1 MNNLDFLDKFINPP
15 KNEYEQPSFLKSN
28 FLDNFWTI
36 EYSDKR
42 TSIIDFKVKMGD
54 GLYLTDSKHKK
65 TLNTLKYWL
74 VFHTLDNDN
83 YRKSKKIMGES
94 IFAILTF
101 FDAFNIHRNDTQ
113 IERYGFQYLSEN
125 HIKYIL
131 DLIANT
137 SDKFI
142 SVYQLKERVI
152 EGYFKKYNNFF
163 IGQLNASHIDD
174 WNKFNNYYKNI
185 LLKDLYPDTILK
197 PVKKVAIQNI
207 EIDKNRNNQEYDN
220 ILNEDK
226 DDENEKRSF
235 LSIRTFRNVLIS
247 LRKLHNYTNKLEYP
261 ISLPNK
267 SILDNIEHFETQY
280 KNKGRFKTVP
290 SNIVFSYVKNA
301 IEFHY
306 KYGNDIVETYNSFYN
321 ILKSKNYNFDTFKY
335 SEELETIFL
344 NCLTPNLKELGV
356 KSIKSLDNKLYDG
369 KERFNILRQ
378 NTYFYD
384 LLKVYYG
391 AIQVVIG
398 ALMARRQSELASL
411 KVGECIDE
419 NTSSLIFKQSKSTK
433 GIFGIKNTLYLPIDK
448 LGIEMIKNLEKIHIN
463 RKGDLLFSI
472 PSIKNIFSFNTSVSN
487 TTYSENIDF
496 FIDYIQGELKD
507 GKRYYIRQHQLRRFF
522 AMCFFWG
529 SGFGSLDT
537 LRWFL
542 GHTDVEH
549 VYHYITESTSGDIL
563 RNIQTQFLLENVEK
577 YENLLSLIKNK
588 YNTEKFDLI
597 DSEDLEIYINDL
609 LENEQI
615 IVEPEFMLD
624 NEKEN
629 YKIIVKIK
637 GEDYA

>member
-1 MNNLDFLDKFINPP
+1 MNNLDFLDKFINPS

-28 FLDNFWTI
+28 FLDDVWNI
-36 EYSDKR
+36 EYNDKR
-42 TSIIDFKVKMGD
+42 TSVIDFKVKMGD
-54 GLYLTDSKHKK
+54 NLYLTDYKHQK
-65 TLNTLKYWL
+65 TLNTLKYWIVL
-74 VFHTLDNDN
+74 HTLDNQN
-83 YRKSKKIMGES
+83 EIKSKTIMGES

-101 FDAFNIHRNDTQ
+101 FDAFNIHKNDTQ
-113 IERYGFQYLSEN
+113 IETYGFQYLSN
-125 HIKYIL
+125 SHIKYIL

-142 SVYQLKERVI
+142 SVYQLKQRVI
-152 EGYFKKYNNFF
+152 EQYLKENRSSF
-163 IGQLNASHIDD
+163 IGQPYENNIDD
-174 WNKFNNYYKNI
+174 WSKFNHYYKN
-185 LLKDLYPDTILK
+185 LSLKDLYPDTILK
-197 PVKKVAIQNI
+197 PVKKVVIQNI
-207 EIDKNRNNQEYDN
+207 EISNTRNHQEYEN
-220 ILNEDK
+220 ILQDDK
-226 DDENEKRSF
+226 DDDEKRSF
-235 LSIRTFRNVLIS
+235 LSIRTFRNVLTS
-247 LRKLHNYTNKLEYP
+247 LRKLNNYANKFEYP

-267 SILDNIEHFETQY
+267 NILDNIEHFETQY

-306 KYGNDIVETYNSFYN
+306 KYGNDISETYNNFYN
-321 ILKSKNYNFDTFKY
+321 VLKSKNYNFDKFKY
-335 SEELETIFL
+335 SEDLETIFL

-369 KERFNILRQ
+369 KERFATLRE

-391 AIQVVIG
+391 AVQVVIG

-433 GIFGIKNTLYLPIDK
+433 GIFGTKNTLYLPIDN

-463 RKGDLLFSI
+463 RKGETLFSI
-472 PSIKNIFSFNTSVSN
+472 PSVKNIFSFNTSVSN

-496 FIDYIQGELKD
+496 FIDYIEGELKD

-522 AMCFFWG
+522 AMSFFWG

-542 GHTDVEH
+542 GHTDVQH
-549 VYHYITESTSGDIL
+549 VYNYITESTSGEVL
-563 RNIQTQFLLENVEK
+563 RNVKTQFLLENVEK

-588 YNTEKFDLI
+588 YNTEQFDLI
-597 DSEDLEIYINDL
+597 DSEDLELYINDL
-609 LENEQI
+609 LENEEI
-615 IVEPEFMLD
+615 VVEPEFMQD
-624 NEKEN
+624 NTQEN

-637 GEDYA
+637 GEDYV

>member
-1 MNNLDFLDKFINPP
+1 MNNLDFLDKFINPL
-15 KNEYEQPSFLKSN
+15 KDKYEQPNFLKSN
-28 FLDNFWTI
+28 FLDDIWTI
-36 EYSDKR
+36 EYNDKR

-54 GLYLTDSKHKK
+54 GLFLTNSKHQK
-65 TLNTLKYWL
+65 TLNTLKYWII
-74 VFHTLDNDN
+74 FHTLDNEND
-83 YRKSKKIMGES
+83 RKSKTIMRES

-113 IERYGFQYLSEN
+113 IEHYGFEYLSEN
-125 HIKYIL
+125 YIKYIL

-152 EGYFKKYNNFF
+152 EGYFKKHNIYF
-163 IGQLNASHIDD
+163 IGQLNESNIDN
-174 WNKFNNYYKNI
+174 WNKFNNYYKNL

-197 PVKKVAIQNI
+197 PVKKITIQNI
-207 EIDKNRNNQEYDN
+207 QIDKNRNNQEYDN
-220 ILNEDK
+220 ILNEYK
-226 DDENEKRSF
+226 DDKNEKRNF
-235 LSIRTFRNVLIS
+235 LSIRTFKNVLMS
-247 LRKLHNYTNKLEYP
+247 LRKLDNYTNNFEYSV
-261 ISLPNK
+261 SLPNK
-267 SILDNIEHFETQY
+267 NVLESIEHFETQY
-280 KNKGRFKTVP
+280 KNTGRFKTVP
-290 SNIVFSYVKNA
+290 SNIVFSYVKKA

-306 KYGNDIVETYNSFYN
+306 QYGNDIVETYSNFYN
-321 ILKSKNYNFDTFKY
+321 ILKINNYNFDKFKY
-335 SEELETIFL
+335 NQELETIFL
-344 NCLTPNLKELGV
+344 NCLTPNLKNFGV
-356 KSIKSLDNKLYDG
+356 ESIKSLDNKLYDG
-369 KERFNILRQ
+369 KERFNILRK
-378 NTYFYD
+378 NIYFYD

-419 NTSSLIFKQSKSTK
+419 NTSSLIFKQSKSTR
-433 GIFGIKNTLYLPIDK
+433 GIFGIKNTLYLPIDN

-463 RKGDLLFSI
+463 RKGESLFSI
-472 PSIKNIFSFNTSVSN
+472 PSIKNIFSFNNSVTN

-537 LRWFL
+537 LRWFM
-542 GHTDVEH
+542 GHTNVEH
-549 VYHYITESTSGDIL
+549 VYHYITESTSGDVL
-563 RNIQTQFLLENVEK
+563 RNVKTQFLIENVEK
-577 YENLLSLIKNK
+577 YENLLSLIKNR
-588 YNTEKFDLI
+588 YNTENFDLI
-597 DSEDLEIYINDL
+597 DSNDLEFYINDL
-609 LENEQI
+609 LENEEI

-629 YKIIVKIK
+629 YKIIVKVK
-637 GEDYA
+637 GEDYV

>member
-1 MNNLDFLDKFINPP
+1 MHNLDFLDKFINPP

-83 YRKSKKIMGES
+83 YRKSKTIMGES

-433 GIFGIKNTLYLPIDK
+433 GIFGTKNTLYLPIDN

-463 RKGDLLFSI
+463 RKGETLFSI
-472 PSIKNIFSFNTSVSN
+472 PSVKNVFSFNTSVSN

-537 LRWFL
+537 LRWFM
-542 GHTDVEH
+542 GHTNVEH
-549 VYHYITESTSGDIL
+549 VYHYITESTSGEVL
-563 RNIQTQFLLENVEK
+563 RNVKTQFLLENVEK
-577 YENLLSLIKNK
+577 YENLLSLIKNR

-597 DSEDLEIYINDL
+597 DSEDLEFYINDL

-624 NEKEN
+624 NEQEN
-629 YKIIVKIK
+629 YKIIVKVK
-637 GEDYA
+637 GEDYV

>member
-1 MNNLDFLDKFINPP
+1 MNNLDFLEKFINPS
-15 KNEYEQPSFLKSN
+15 KNEYEQPSFLKSH
-28 FLDNFWTI
+28 FLDDIWTI
-36 EYSDKR
+36 EYSDKK
-42 TSIIDFKVKMGD
+42 TSIINFNVKMGD
-54 GLYLTDSKHKK
+54 GLSLKDFKHQK
-65 TLNTLKYWL
+65 TLNTLKYWII
-74 VFHTLDNDN
+74 VHTLDNEN
-83 YRKSKKIMGES
+83 YRKSKTIMGES
-94 IFAILTF
+94 IFSILTF

-113 IERYGFQYLSEN
+113 IEKYGFEYLSEN

-142 SVYQLKERVI
+142 SVYKLKERVI
-152 EGYFKKYNNFF
+152 EGYFKEHNTSF
-163 IGQLNASHIDD
+163 IGQLNETHIDD
-174 WNKFNNYYKNI
+174 WTKFNGYYKKL

-197 PVKKVAIQNI
+197 PVKKVVIQNI
-207 EIDKNRNNQEYDN
+207 EVSNTRNHQEYEN
-220 ILNEDK
+220 ILQDDK
-226 DDENEKRSF
+226 DDDEKRSF
-235 LSIRTFRNVLIS
+235 LSIRTFRNVLTS
-247 LRKLHNYTNKLEYP
+247 LRKLHSYSNKFIYP

-267 SILDNIEHFETQY
+267 NILDNIEHFETQY
-280 KNKGRFKTVP
+280 KNKGRFKTIP
-290 SNIVFSYVKNA
+290 SNIVFSYVKSA

-306 KYGNDIVETYNSFYN
+306 KYGNDIVETYNNFYN
-321 ILKSKNYNFDTFKY
+321 ILNSKNYNFDKFKY

-344 NCLTPNLKELGV
+344 NCLTPNLKKFGV

-369 KERFNILRQ
+369 KERFNTLRQ

-384 LLKVYYG
+384 LLKVYFG
-391 AIQVVIG
+391 SVQVVIG

-433 GIFGIKNTLYLPIDK
+433 GIFGTKNTLYLPIDN

-463 RKGDLLFSI
+463 RKGESLFSI
-472 PSIKNIFSFNTSVSN
+472 PSIKNIFAFNTSVSN

-537 LRWFL
+537 LRWFM
-542 GHTDVEH
+542 GHTNVEH
-549 VYHYITESTSGDIL
+549 VYHYITESTSGEVL
-563 RNIQTQFLLENVEK
+563 RNVKTQFLLENVEK
-577 YENLLSLIKNK
+577 YENLLSLIKNR

-597 DSEDLEIYINDL
+597 DSEDLEFYISDL

-615 IVEPEFMLD
+615 IVEPEFMID
-624 NEKEN
+624 NKQEN
-629 YKIIVKIK
+629 YKIIVKVK
-637 GEDYA
+637 GEDYV

>member
-1 MNNLDFLDKFINPP
+1 MNNLDFLDRFINPP
-15 KNEYEQPSFLKSN
+15 KNEYEQPNFLKSN
-28 FLDNFWTI
+28 FLDNIWTI

-42 TSIIDFKVKMGD
+42 TSIIDFNVKMGD
-54 GLYLTDSKHKK
+54 GLYLTELKHQKS
-65 TLNTLKYWL
+65 LNTLKYWI
-74 VFHTLDNDN
+74 VFHTLDNEN
-83 YRKSKKIMGES
+83 ERKSKSIMSDS

-101 FDAFNIHRNDTQ
+101 FDSFNIFRKDTQ
-113 IERYGFQYLSEN
+113 IEKYGFEYLSEN

-131 DLIANT
+131 DLIADN

-142 SVYQLKERVI
+142 SVYQLKQRVI
-152 EGYFKKYNNFF
+152 EGYVRENTNSF
-163 IGQLNASHIDD
+163 IGQLKESNIDD
-174 WNKFNNYYKNI
+174 WNKFNNYYKKI

-197 PVKKVAIQNI
+197 PVKKVVIQNI

-220 ILNEDK
+220 ILQDDK

-235 LSIRTFRNVLIS
+235 LSIRTFRNVLTS
-247 LRKLHNYTNKLEYP
+247 LRKLQNYTNKFEYP
-261 ISLPNK
+261 VSLPNK
-267 SILDNIEHFETQY
+267 NILDNIEYFETQY

-306 KYGNDIVETYNSFYN
+306 KYGNDIVETYESFYN
-321 ILKSKNYNFDTFKY
+321 TLKNQNYNFNKFKY
-335 SEELETIFL
+335 SEELEIIFL
-344 NCLTPNLKELGV
+344 NCLTPNLKNFGV
-356 KSIKSLDNKLYDG
+356 KTIKSLDNKLYNG
-369 KERFNILRQ
+369 KERFNILRE
-378 NTYFYD
+378 NIYFYD

-391 AIQVVIG
+391 AVQVVIG

-463 RKGDLLFSI
+463 RKGESLFSI

-537 LRWFL
+537 LRWFM

-549 VYHYITESTSGDIL
+549 VYHYITESTSGEVL
-563 RNIQTQFLLENVEK
+563 RNVKTQFLLENVDK
-577 YENLLSLIKNK
+577 YENLLSLIKNR

-597 DSEDLEIYINDL
+597 DSEDLEFYINDL
-609 LENEQI
+609 LENEEI
-615 IVEPEFMLD
+615 VVEPEFMLD

-629 YKIIVKIK
+629 YKIIVKVK
-637 GEDYA
+637 GEDYV

>member
-1 MNNLDFLDKFINPP
+1 MNNLDFLEKFINPS
-15 KNEYEQPSFLKSN
+15 KNEYEQPSFLKSH
-28 FLDNFWTI
+28 FLDDIWTI
-36 EYSDKR
+36 EYSDER
-42 TSIIDFKVKMGD
+42 TSIINFNVKMGD
-54 GLYLTDSKHKK
+54 GLSLTDSKHQK
-65 TLNTLKYWL
+65 TLNTLKYWII
-74 VFHTLDNDN
+74 VHTLDNEN
-83 YRKSKKIMGES
+83 YRKSKTIMGES
-94 IFAILTF
+94 IFSILTF

-113 IERYGFQYLSEN
+113 IEKYGFEYLSEN

-142 SVYQLKERVI
+142 SVYKLKERVI
-152 EGYFKKYNNFF
+152 EGYFKEHNTSF
-163 IGQLNASHIDD
+163 IGQLNETHIDD
-174 WNKFNNYYKNI
+174 WTKFNSYYKKL

-197 PVKKVAIQNI
+197 PVKKVVIQNI
-207 EIDKNRNNQEYDN
+207 EVSNTRNHQEYEN
-220 ILNEDK
+220 ILQDDK
-226 DDENEKRSF
+226 DDDEKRSF
-235 LSIRTFRNVLIS
+235 LSIRTFRNVLTS
-247 LRKLHNYTNKLEYP
+247 LRKLHSYSNKFIYP

-267 SILDNIEHFETQY
+267 NILDNIEHFETQY
-280 KNKGRFKTVP
+280 KNKGRFKTIP
-290 SNIVFSYVKNA
+290 SNIVFSYVKSA

-306 KYGNDIVETYNSFYN
+306 KYGNDIVETYNNFYN
-321 ILKSKNYNFDTFKY
+321 VLNSKNYNFDKFKY

-344 NCLTPNLKELGV
+344 NCLTPNLKKFGV

-369 KERFNILRQ
+369 KERFNTLRQ

-384 LLKVYYG
+384 LLKVYFG
-391 AIQVVIG
+391 SVQVVIG

-419 NTSSLIFKQSKSTK
+419 NTSSLIFKQFKSTK
-433 GIFGIKNTLYLPIDK
+433 GIFGTKNTLYLPIDK

-463 RKGDLLFSI
+463 RKGESLFSI
-472 PSIKNIFSFNTSVSN
+472 PSIKNIFAFNTSVTN

-537 LRWFL
+537 LRWFM
-542 GHTDVEH
+542 GHTNVEH
-549 VYHYITESTSGDIL
+549 VYHYITESTSGEVL
-563 RNIQTQFLLENVEK
+563 RNVKTQFLLENVEK
-577 YENLLSLIKNK
+577 YENLLSLIKNR

-597 DSEDLEIYINDL
+597 DSEDLEFYINDL

-624 NEKEN
+624 NKQEN
-629 YKIIVKIK
+629 YKIIVKVK
-637 GEDYA
+637 GEDYV

>member
-1 MNNLDFLDKFINPP
+1 MNNLDFLDKFINPS

-28 FLDNFWTI
+28 FLDDVWNI

-42 TSIIDFKVKMGD
+42 TSVIDFKVKMGD
-54 GLYLTDSKHKK
+54 NLYLTDYKHQK
-65 TLNTLKYWL
+65 TLNTLKYWIVL
-74 VFHTLDNDN
+74 HTLDNQN
-83 YRKSKKIMGES
+83 EIKSKTIMGES

-101 FDAFNIHRNDTQ
+101 FDAFNIHKNDTQ
-113 IERYGFQYLSEN
+113 IETYGFQYLSDS

-142 SVYQLKERVI
+142 SVYQLKQRVI
-152 EGYFKKYNNFF
+152 EKYLKENRSSF
-163 IGQLNASHIDD
+163 IGQPYEKNIDD
-174 WNKFNNYYKNI
+174 WAKFNHFYEN
-185 LLKDLYPDTILK
+185 LSLKDLYPDTILK
-197 PVKKVAIQNI
+197 PVKKVVIQNI
-207 EIDKNRNNQEYDN
+207 EISNTRNHQEYEN
-220 ILNEDK
+220 ILQDDK
-226 DDENEKRSF
+226 DDDEKRSF
-235 LSIRTFRNVLIS
+235 LSIRTFRNVLTS
-247 LRKLHNYTNKLEYP
+247 LRKLNNYTNKFEYP
-261 ISLPNK
+261 VSLPNK
-267 SILDNIEHFETQY
+267 NILDNIEHFETQY

-306 KYGNDIVETYNSFYN
+306 KYGNDISETYNNFYN
-321 ILKSKNYNFDTFKY
+321 VLKSKNYNFDKFKY
-335 SEELETIFL
+335 SKDLEKIFL

-369 KERFNILRQ
+369 KERFITLRE

-391 AIQVVIG
+391 AVQVVIG

-411 KVGECIDE
+411 RVGECIDE

-433 GIFGIKNTLYLPIDK
+433 GIFGTKNTLYLPIDN

-463 RKGDLLFSI
+463 RKGETLFSI
-472 PSIKNIFSFNTSVSN
+472 PSVKNIFSFNTSVSN

-537 LRWFL
+537 LRWFM
-542 GHTDVEH
+542 GHTNVEH
-549 VYHYITESTSGDIL
+549 VYHYITESTSGEVL
-563 RNIQTQFLLENVEK
+563 RNVKTQFLLENVEK

-588 YNTEKFDLI
+588 YNTETFDLI
-597 DSEDLEIYINDL
+597 DSEDLEVYINDL
-609 LENEQI
+609 LENEEI

-624 NEKEN
+624 NRQEN
-629 YKIIVKIK
+629 YKIIVKVK
-637 GEDYA
+637 GEDYV

>member
-28 FLDNFWTI
+28 FLDNVWTI

-42 TSIIDFKVKMGD
+42 TSIINFKVKMGD
-54 GLYLTDSKHKK
+54 GLHLTDSKHKK

-83 YRKSKKIMGES
+83 YRKSKTIMGES

-163 IGQLNASHIDD
+163 IGQLNENHIDD
-174 WNKFNNYYKNI
+174 WNKFNNYYKHI

-226 DDENEKRSF
+226 EDENEKRSF

-267 SILDNIEHFETQY
+267 SILDNIEHFETPY

-321 ILKSKNYNFDTFKY
+321 ILKSKNYSFDKFKY

-344 NCLTPNLKELGV
+344 NCLTPNLKDFGV
-356 KSIKSLDNKLYDG
+356 KSMKSPNNKLYDG

-391 AIQVVIG
+391 AVQVVIG

-463 RKGDLLFSI
+463 RKGESLFSI

-507 GKRYYIRQHQLRRFF
+507 GKRYYVRQHQLRRFF

-537 LRWFL
+537 LRWFM
-542 GHTDVEH
+542 GHTNVEH
-549 VYHYITESTSGDIL
+549 VYHYITESTSGDVL
-563 RNIQTQFLLENVEK
+563 RNVKTQFLLENVEK
-577 YENLLSLIKNK
+577 YENLLSLIKNR

-609 LENEQI
+609 LENEEI

-624 NEKEN
+624 NEQDN
-629 YKIIVKIK
+629 YKIIVKVK
-637 GEDYA
+637 GEDYV

>member
-28 FLDNFWTI
+28 FLDDVWTI
-36 EYSDKR
+36 EYSDKK
-42 TSIIDFKVKMGD
+42 TSVIDFRVKMGD
-54 GLYLTDSKHKK
+54 GLFLTDDNHKK
-65 TLNTLKYWL
+65 TLNTLKYWI
-74 VFHTLDNDN
+74 VFHTLDNQN
-83 YRKSKKIMGES
+83 ERKSKSIMAES

-101 FDAFNIHRNDTQ
+101 FDAFNILKSDTQ
-113 IERYGFQYLSEN
+113 IEKYGFQYLAEN
-125 HIKYIL
+125 HVKYIL
-131 DLIANT
+131 DLIANN

-142 SVYQLKERVI
+142 SVYQLKERAF
-152 EGYFKKYNNFF
+152 EGYLKKSKIAFF
-163 IGQLNASHIDD
+163 GKVDESNIDN
-174 WNKFNNYYKNI
+174 WNEFNQYYEKVS
-185 LLKDLYPDTILK
+185 LKDLYPDTILK
-197 PVKKVAIQNI
+197 PVKKPTIKHI
-207 EIDKNRNNQEYDN
+207 EIDKIRITQEYGN
-220 ILNEDK
+220 ILQ
-226 DDENEKRSF
+226 DDNDEENEKRSF
-235 LSIRTFRNVLIS
+235 LSIRTYRNVLVS
-247 LRKLHNYTNKLEYP
+247 LQKIYNYTHKFDYP

-267 SILDNIEHFETQY
+267 NILDKIEHFETQY
-280 KNKGRFKTVP
+280 KQKGRFKTVP
-290 SNIVFSYVKNA
+290 SNIIFSYVRSA

-306 KYGNDIVETYNSFYN
+306 NYGEDVVETYNAFYKK
-321 ILKSKNYNFDTFKY
+321 LEQKKYNFNTFKY
-335 SEELETIFL
+335 TEELERIFL
-344 NCLTPNLKELGV
+344 SCLTPKLKEIGV
-356 KSIKSLDNKLYDG
+356 IAIKSSNNKLYDG
-369 KERFNILRQ
+369 KERFNILRE

-391 AIQVVIG
+391 AVQVVIG

-433 GIFGIKNTLYLPIDK
+433 GMFGTKNTLYLPIDK
-448 LGIEMIKNLEKIHIN
+448 LGIEMIQNIEKLHIN
-463 RKGDLLFSI
+463 RHGEALFSL
-472 PSIKNIFSFNTSVSN
+472 PQIKNIFLFKSSVDNTN
-487 TTYSENIDF
+487 YSENIDF

-549 VYHYITESTSGDIL
+549 VYHYITESTSGEVL

-577 YENLLSLIKNK
+577 YENLLSLIKNR

-597 DSEDLEIYINDL
+597 DSEDLEFYINDL

-624 NEKEN
+624 NEQEN
-629 YKIIVKIK
+629 YKIIVKVK
-637 GEDYA
+637 GEDYV